1 VQVLEALEENSEA
14 YKPGCRAIADIA
26 KARISKVIAK
36 LQAKRATDRQN
47 ADLFA
52 DTMPDQLSLSFPR
65 AAREREASTLNRN
78 KR

>member
-1 VQVLEALEENSEA
+1 MTFGTVQAFIRQFIYVQVLGALEENSEA

-36 LQAKRATDRQN
+36 LQAKRTTDSQN

-52 DTMPDQLSLSFPR
+52 DTMP
-65 AAREREASTLNRN
+65 E
-78 KR
+78 